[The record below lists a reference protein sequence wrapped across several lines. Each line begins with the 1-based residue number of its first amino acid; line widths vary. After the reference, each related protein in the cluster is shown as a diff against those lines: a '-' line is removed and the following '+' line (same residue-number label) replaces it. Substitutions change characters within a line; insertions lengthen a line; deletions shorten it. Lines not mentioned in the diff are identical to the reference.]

1 MKLFFPLCF
10 WYSKL
15 RIYFAIR
22 QKQILHIKYFY
33 LIKSLKNKGLFLVR
47 ISRLRQNEYYTE
59 VKPLREKFPNQNL
72 NDLAKRGRCN
82 IYIWFQAKKS
92 QDPKL
97 LVRSDSNYSDDLN
110 LITKNKSHPYSPLQ
124 YQLNIDE
131 LQAKIHHRQS
141 QKIREITIW
150 EGLSKKLNKTK
161 EEFIQIWG
169 EYISIENES
178 DFLKKFGFGYSV
190 FSDLNED
197 YYNARKICSSL
208 KPEFSFIVKPEDGE
222 RFHIDKKVVE
232 IIDKSYLQHY
242 FCQKTEGCAYKVSLH
257 RQNFIH

>member
-1 MKLFFPLCF
+1 MKITDIFVA
-10 WYSKL
+10 
-15 RIYFAIR
+15 RI
-22 QKQILHIKYFY
+22 K
-33 LIKSLKNKGLFLVR
+33 
-47 ISRLRQNEYYTE
+47 RLRQNEYHTE
-59 VKPLREKFPNQNL
+59 VKPLCEKFSTQNL

-82 IYIWFQAKKS
+82 ILIWFQAKKT
-92 QDPKL
+92 QNPKL

-124 YQLNIDE
+124 YQLKIDE
-131 LQAKIHHRQS
+131 LKATIHHKQS

-169 EYISIENES
+169 QYISIENEP
-178 DFLKKFGFGYSV
+178 DFLNKFGFGYSV

-208 KPEFSFIVKPEDGE
+208 KPKFTFIVKPEDGE
-222 RFHIDKKVVE
+222 KFHIDKKVIE

-242 FCQKTEGCAYKVSLH
+242 FCEKTAGCAYKVSFY
-257 RQNFIH
+257 RQNFILCK